1 MGQGPQKGMALRCS
15 KNRGVGSGPTH
26 NERAKE
32 KSNPMFKLCSE
43 IGQMIDLERVMEER
57 ILNSRLEFALK
68 EILEITKKE
77 FHDVKTY

>member
-57 ILNSRLEFALK
+57 ILDSC
-68 EILEITKKE
+68 TK
-77 FHDVKTY
+77 FTLQ